1 MKMKKLIALL
11 CAGTTLFSVG
21 ALGGCDNNKKENYDP
36 LNEDQIKIMV
46 SNLGYGVEHISQIA
60 KAFEN
65 THPGKSVI
73 VEDTVLSPQLIS
85 QLEAGSF
92 IGDICMFNDDVLWK
106 KWRSGM
112 MTPLNDV
119 VETKPDGEDKTVGEK
134 TVSLET
140 FQMDNGNYYSLP
152 WMNSISSYAYN
163 KTALD
168 TLLGAGKWELPK
180 TTSELWTMCDAV
192 QAKGGYGFVWEGS
205 YLGGAFDAYMAQY
218 NGAEMTTHYYE
229 GEYFDET
236 TQEWKLSDAEN
247 VQFISMNTGYLRAA
261 EQVEKM
267 IRQYSHKY
275 SRNMSYI
282 QAQAAFAGIGY
293 ADDKKLSA
301 FMPNGDWMYHETK
314 DYFDSTGHQP
324 GFMRMPIISDIVET
338 LAFYEDGTTAYSALS
353 AEKKSAYDIT
363 LRAIIDYVD
372 GETQTI
378 PQYKGANVSDTDI
391 QKIRD
396 ARAVISG
403 SAQDSMFIPSNS
415 KKVAL
420 AKEFIVFMASDMAVN
435 IYSQYTNG
443 LSPWVTDTTFSNI
456 SFDVPFMQDVL
467 SVVSLSK
474 AFAKPHNELSLY
486 FPKTTSFDQ
495 GFGAGTHTAKMVW
508 ENDVKWYKEQWPTI
522 LKNAGLSNN

>member
-1 MKMKKLIALL
+1 MKKTKNFVALL
-11 CAGTTLFSVG
+11 CAVSTLGSI
-21 ALGGCDNNKKENYDP
+21 AACNNNQSGYDP
-36 LNEDQIKIMV
+36 LNQDQIKIIV
-46 SNLGYGVEHISQIA
+46 SDLGYGVEHINQIA

-92 IGDICMFNDDVLWK
+92 IGDICMFNDDVMWK

-112 MTPLNDV
+112 MTTLNDV
-119 VETKPDGEDKTVGEK
+119 VEAIPDGEDKTVGEK
-134 TVSLET
+134 TASLKT
-140 FQMDNGNYYSLP
+140 YQMSNGNYYSLP
-152 WMNSISSYAYN
+152 WMNSVSSYAYN

-168 TLLGAGKWELPK
+168 QLLGAGNWELPK
-180 TTSELWTMCDAV
+180 TTSELWAMSDAV
-192 QAKGGYGFVWEGS
+192 QAAGGYGFVWEGS
-205 YLGGAFDAYMAQY
+205 YLGGAFNAYMAQY
-218 NGAEMTTHYYE
+218 NGAETTLQYYE
-229 GEYFDET
+229 GMYFDEGSQT
-236 TQEWKLSDAEN
+236 WKLSDAEN
-247 VQFISMNTGYLRAA
+247 VQCVSENVGYVRAA

-314 DYFDSTGHQP
+314 DYFDATGHMP
-324 GFMRMPIISDIVET
+324 GFMRMPVISDIVET
-338 LAFYEDGTTAYSALS
+338 LELYEDGETAYSTLS
-353 AEKKSAYDIT
+353 AEKKAAYDT
-363 LRAIIDYVD
+363 ALRAIIDYVD
-372 GETQTI
+372 GDTQTA
-378 PQYKGANVSDTDI
+378 PQYKGASVTEKDI
-391 QKIRD
+391 QRIRE
-396 ARAVISG
+396 ARAVIAG
-403 SAQDSMFIPSNS
+403 DAQDSMFIPSNS
-415 KKVAL
+415 NKKDL

-443 LSPWVTDTTFSNI
+443 LSPWVSETTFDQI
-456 SFDVPFMQDVL
+456 SFDVPFMKDVL
-467 SVVSLSK
+467 NVVSLTSP
-474 AFAKPHNELSLY
+474 FVKPHNELSLY

-495 GFGAGTHTAKMVW
+495 AFGSGSYTAATLW
-508 ENDVKWYKEQWPTI
+508 ASDVNWYKEQWNTI